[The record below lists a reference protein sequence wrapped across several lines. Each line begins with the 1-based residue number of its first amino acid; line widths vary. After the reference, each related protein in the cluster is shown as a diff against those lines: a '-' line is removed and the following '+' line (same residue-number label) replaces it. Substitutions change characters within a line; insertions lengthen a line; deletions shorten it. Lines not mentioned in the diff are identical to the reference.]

1 MVSASGMIGIPG
13 KKGQGSKKRKKS
25 PLAALAGPEASAGW
39 TFGFSVVV
47 FALGGY
53 ALDQWLDTSPLFLLV
68 LGALGAVG
76 AFINL
81 VETIS
86 PGTLFPSRKGLRKKS
101 SSGGEGAPREKKVR
115 DSDADKE

>member
-1 MVSASGMIGIPG
+1 MRENQKKKAEG
-13 KKGQGSKKRKKS
+13 KKKRKRS
-25 PLAALAGPEASAGW
+25 PLAALGGPEASAGW

-68 LGALGAVG
+68 LGFLGAVG

-81 VETIS
+81 VETVS
-86 PGTLFPSRKGLRKKS
+86 PGTLFPSRRGLRKKGTS
-101 SSGGEGAPREKKVR
+101 EGDGEAQGKSKK
-115 DSDADKE
+115 DSDAEH